1 MTTWYVIDTRSNEII
16 NAMDVHDGHKPTIDP
31 KHWVDA
37 EHLRLDANPPIEQL
51 KRYRY
56 WDERP

>member
-1 MTTWYVIDTRSNEII
+1 MTTYYVIDTRTNEIV
-16 NAMDVHDGHKPTIDP
+16 NAIESSRVPEIDDS
-31 KHWVDA
+31 WIDA
-37 EHLRLDANPPIEQL
+37 PVLRLDPNPPMAML

>member
-1 MTTWYVIDTRSNEII
+1 MTTTWYVIDTRSNEIV
-16 NAMDVHDGHKPTIDP
+16 NAIEASTKPGLDHFTDP
-31 KHWVDA
+31 
-37 EHLRLDANPPIEQL
+37 EHLRLDANPPLAML